1 MENYPLD
8 NNAIKI
14 LRELQKNCR
23 ISAAD
28 LAEKLGMSTTPCWR
42 RQKELEEK
50 GYIKRY
56 AAIVDRRK
64 VGLTV
69 CCYAHISLSRHAEG
83 VVEKFENAMRMRPE
97 VVDCY
102 ETTGS
107 SDYLV
112 KIVVSD
118 MDAYHDFVHNVLF
131 KLDGIAQVSTSVTL
145 REVKSDTALPF

>member
-1 MENYPLD
+1 VVTGYFRYRGFPCSGGNIECK
-8 NNAIKI
+8 KI

-28 LAEKLGMSTTPCWR
+28 LAEKLGMSTTPCRR

-69 CCYAHISLSRHAEG
+69 CCYANISLNRHSEG
-83 VVEKFENAMRMRPE
+83 VVEKFESEMRMRP
-97 VVDCY
+97 
-102 ETTGS
+102 
-107 SDYLV
+107 
-112 KIVVSD
+112 
-118 MDAYHDFVHNVLF
+118 A
-131 KLDGIAQVSTSVTL
+131 A
-145 REVKSDTALPF
+145 A

>member
-1 MENYPLD
+1 MENHPLD

-69 CCYAHISLSRHAEG
+69 CCYANISLSRHAED
-83 VVEKFENAMRMRPE
+83 VVEKFENAMRLRPE

-131 KLDGIAQVSTSVTL
+131 KLAGIAQVSTSVTL

>member
-1 MENYPLD
+1 MENHPLD

-23 ISAAD
+23 ISTAD

-69 CCYAHISLSRHAEG
+69 CCYANISLSRHAEG
-83 VVEKFENAMRMRPE
+83 VVENFENAMKMRPE